1 MTSSV
6 SIPADRHRREGDGA
20 PARCGSERG
29 ATSAVPDLFGLL
41 EDGPPLLLLADVE
54 QVRVQ
59 LLVLVVHL
67 EQGAAVGVHQVF
79 CVDLKMSSGA
89 RGGGE
94 KPRAYGQTSQD
105 RGVSINA
112 EINA

>member
-6 SIPADRHRREGDGA
+6 SIPADRHRREGDRA
-20 PARCGSERG
+20 PARCGGSERD

-41 EDGPPLLLLADVE
+41 EDGPPLLLLSDVE
-54 QVRVQ
+54 QVGVQ

-79 CVDLKMSSGA
+79 RVDLKMSSGM
-89 RGGGE
+89 RGGRREASGR
-94 KPRAYGQTSQD
+94 RANFVRQK
-105 RGVSINA
+105 R
-112 EINA
+112 